1 MGECLACVGLRLSIM
16 YSGTGAHVPGLVS
29 SFETQ
34 RYWAQI
40 PVDLI
45 YVIGGCA
52 YKVLQTVQ
60 KPGVC
65 SAVFGTVHY
74 KAPLNSFK
82 KSRA

>member
-1 MGECLACVGLRLSIM
+1 MGECLACDGLRLSIM
-16 YSGTGAHVPGLVS
+16 YSGTGAHVPGLVG

-34 RYWAQI
+34 RYWVQI

-45 YVIGGCA
+45 FGGCA

-60 KPGVC
+60 KPGLC

-82 KSRA
+82 NSRA